1 MDRNND
7 IQRNLP
13 LEDIWNESSGK
24 ATSRTFSELMR
35 LNKRID
41 AAEKARRRLRGVFSA
56 VAVAASLAVVAMAT
70 FMITRRAYTVSPLDA
85 TVSLVA
91 EYGQTK
97 SITLED
103 GTRVSLNA
111 GSTLL
116 YPKTFKGGSRIVY
129 LTGEGNFSVAKDP
142 SRPFIV
148 KSAHMDVQALG
159 TCFCVHSYA
168 GENTVRT
175 TLKEGRVKVDV
186 PAAGEESYFLEPGM
200 QIVYSIAE
208 NNVTLAR
215 VDAAK
220 VMSWEDGYLSFT
232 NATFPYIVSVLERRF
247 NVTISYDSKKIL
259 HNSINVRFRPE
270 ESLEDDLEVLTLLIP
285 GSRYT
290 IDGDRVYFRF

>member
-7 IQRNLP
+7 IQRTLP

-24 ATSRTFSELMR
+24 STSRTFSELMR

-56 VAVAASLAVVAMAT
+56 VAVAASLAVVAMTT
-70 FMITRRAYTVSPLDA
+70 FVITRRVYTVSPLDA

>member
-24 ATSRTFSELMR
+24 STSRTFSELMR

-56 VAVAASLAVVAMAT
+56 VAVAASLAVVAMTT

-142 SRPFIV
+142 TRPFIV

-247 NVTISYDSKKIL
+247 NVTISYDSQKIL

>member
-7 IQRNLP
+7 IQRTLP

-24 ATSRTFSELMR
+24 STSRTFSELMR

-41 AAEKARRRLRGVFSA
+41 AAEKARRRLRTVFSA

-70 FMITRRAYTVSPLDA
+70 FVITRRVYTVSPLDA

>member
-1 MDRNND
+1 M
-7 IQRNLP
+7 
-13 LEDIWNESSGK
+13 EDIWNESSGK
-24 ATSRTFSELMR
+24 STSRTFSELMR

-56 VAVAASLAVVAMAT
+56 VAVAASLAVVAMTT

-142 SRPFIV
+142 TRPFIV

-247 NVTISYDSKKIL
+247 NVTISYDSQKIL